1 MQRSGNGVPIFYG
14 NQDHSRHFRP
24 LIANVRRTS
33 NMETHIDNRVVCG
46 LLALLALLVCI
57 GCSADASV
65 TQVVP
70 TSDSSYIVKAESVGD
85 YQIGKSTLDEIMGS
99 VTAKNRR
106 RFADAGLNFEFNQG
120 KELTGVTVT
129 SSDYALENGL
139 TIGSP
144 SSDVINK
151 LGEPRRSK
159 IELEPKDIELDA
171 LVYDEFVFLLD
182 GSKNVAAIRI
192 GN

>member
-1 MQRSGNGVPIFYG
+1 
-14 NQDHSRHFRP
+14 
-24 LIANVRRTS
+24 
-33 NMETHIDNRVVCG
+33 METHIDNRVVCG
-46 LLALLALLVCI
+46 LLALLVCI

-129 SSDYALENGL
+129 SSDYTLENGL